1 MGILGLN
8 PHAGESGEYGQ
19 EDKNIVQP
27 TVHKLTNK
35 FNLIGPLPA
44 DTAFVSS
51 KCDGYLSMYHDQ
63 ALPVIKTLDFH
74 GTVNITIGLPF
85 MRVSV
90 DHGTAEDIASDFK
103 ADPSSMIKSIKI
115 ALNENK
121 A

>member
-1 MGILGLN
+1 
-8 PHAGESGEYGQ
+8 
-19 EDKNIVQP
+19 
-27 TVHKLTNK
+27 
-35 FNLIGPLPA
+35 
-44 DTAFVSS
+44 
-51 KCDGYLSMYHDQ
+51 
-63 ALPVIKTLDFH
+63 
-74 GTVNITIGLPF
+74 